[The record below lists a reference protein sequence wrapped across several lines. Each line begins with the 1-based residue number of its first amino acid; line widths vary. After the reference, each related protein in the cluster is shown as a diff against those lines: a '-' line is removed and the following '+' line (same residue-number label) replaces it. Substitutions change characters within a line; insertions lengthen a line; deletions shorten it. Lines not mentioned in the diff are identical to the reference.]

1 MCMKIFVSGLY
12 AGGNPQPGVG
22 IVRSLRQGY
31 PNATLVG
38 VEYSNRVSGIHFDEL
53 DELWIQRP
61 WGELD
66 LDAYGL
72 KVRDVLDAGGLWISG
87 SDLEAMWLGTL
98 FPNGHP
104 NLLAPPMSAI
114 KRITKP
120 VVEAASGLPVKIPTY
135 LSTEHSDWDL
145 HAFCREHNW
154 RVWLKGPYYD
164 ASRTPTWDAFTAIRN
179 ALSKAW
185 STEKLFLQA
194 HVSGYEESVM
204 LSAYRG
210 ELLDAVSMR
219 KRDITPEGKTW
230 AGDVSEVPASF
241 MEPLRRMVRET
252 NWTGGGELEMVRD
265 ASDQLWLIEMNPR
278 FPAWVHGATIAG
290 HNLPALLVQAA
301 SGVKAQ
307 PAPAHS
313 AEFTRVVLEVP
324 VRPDYPLPP
333 LPEPFAGAVG
343 HSMKHPSGL
352 TALAARLH
360 EADPDM
366 LDVALDQGTGAVPNG
381 VAELPDSFVADI
393 AAQDFDAMQTPQ
405 YIYMDTTA
413 AGLFQRA
420 ADRAHRLSTNE
431 VEVISGY
438 SIKTN
443 PDKRLIKL
451 ALDHGFYAEAI
462 SLGEVQSALEVGFRP
477 DQVILNG
484 PGKWWPEGLMPRER
498 MHAVFCDS
506 IADLDRV
513 VAAVEAG
520 EVSAKHIGIRI
531 RTPNIVSRF
540 GIPLDSP
547 TTFGKLVAAVKRL
560 PTDSAFGVHFHMASS
575 HVGVAQ
581 WWHLFES
588 MLKWCQSI
596 ELLTGRTIEML
607 DMGGG
612 WYPDDWHEDATSKIA
627 QAVERVR
634 ATLPGVRQIA
644 SEPGKAMAQPS
655 MALAMRILEI
665 QEHEEE
671 HIEAVVDASIAEIPM
686 HFWQPHRMV
695 RRCGDTGD
703 LQPIGRGKT
712 HLMGRLCMEHD
723 IIASNVQ
730 LPEGTRAGDLLIFCD
745 AGGYDR
751 SMSYVFGRG

>member
-1 MCMKIFVSGLY
+1 MKVYVSGLY

-31 PNATLVG
+31 PKATLVG

-61 WGELD
+61 WAELHLETYAD
-66 LDAYGL
+66 MVRAALD
-72 KVRDVLDAGGLWISG
+72 DGGLWISG
-87 SDLEAMWLGTL
+87 SV
-98 FPNGHP
+98 FPDGHP

-120 VVEAASGLPVKIPTY
+120 VVEAASGLPIAIPPY
-135 LSTEHSDWDL
+135 LSAEHSDWDL
-145 HAFCREHNW
+145 HAFCRKHDW

-164 ASRTPTWDAFTAIRN
+164 ASRTPTWDTFTAIRGT
-179 ALSKAW
+179 LSKVW
-185 STEKLFLQA
+185 STQKLFLQA
-194 HVSGYEESVM
+194 HVGGFEESVM
-204 LSAYRG
+204 LSAYQG
-210 ELLDAVSMR
+210 ELLGAVSMR
-219 KRDITPEGKTW
+219 KREITPEGKTW
-230 AGDVSEVPASF
+230 AGDVSDVPPAF
-241 MEPLRRMVRET
+241 LEPLRRMVRDT

-290 HNLPALLVQAA
+290 HNLPALLVEAA
-301 SGVKAQ
+301 TGAAAR
-307 PAPAHS
+307 PAPARS

-324 VRPDYPLPP
+324 VREDYPLPP
-333 LPEPFAGAVG
+333 LPEPLPGDIG

-352 TALAARLH
+352 TSLAARLH
-360 EADPDM
+360 KLDPDM
-366 LDVALDQGTGAVPNG
+366 LDVALDQDGTAPTG
-381 VAELPDSFVADI
+381 VAELPKTFLADI
-393 AAQDFDAMQTPQ
+393 ASQDFAAMQTPQ
-405 YIYMDTTA
+405 YIYMETTA
-413 AGLFQRA
+413 AGLFKRA
-420 ADRAHRLSTNE
+420 AERARRLSDGQ
-431 VEVISGY
+431 VEVVSGY

-443 PDKRLIKL
+443 PDKRLIQL
-451 ALDHGFYAEAI
+451 ALAHGFYAEAI
-462 SLGEVQSALEVGFRP
+462 SLGEVQAALAAGFRT

-484 PGKWWPEGLMPRER
+484 PGKWWPQGLMPRET

-506 IADLDRV
+506 VADLDRV
-513 VAAVEAG
+513 VAAAAAG
-520 EVSAKHIGIRI
+520 ELSAKHIGIRI
-531 RTPNIVSRF
+531 RTPNITSRF

-547 TTFGKLVAAVKRL
+547 TTFGKLIAAVKRL
-560 PTDSAFGVHFHMASS
+560 PTDRAFGVHFHMASS

-588 MLKWCQSI
+588 MLRWCRSI
-596 ELLTGRTIEML
+596 ERLSGRTIEML

-612 WYPDDWHEDATSKIA
+612 WYPDDWHEDGVSKMA
-627 QAVERVR
+627 RAVEMVR
-634 ATLPGVRQIA
+634 ATLPAVRQIA

-665 QEHEEE
+665 QEHEEDYV
-671 HIEAVVDASIAEIPM
+671 EAVVDASIAEIPM

-695 RRCGDTGD
+695 RQCPDTGE
-703 LQPIGRGKT
+703 LQPIGRGRT

-751 SMSYVFGRG
+751 SMSYVLGRG

>member
-1 MCMKIFVSGLY
+1 MMKVYVSGLY

-22 IVRSLRQGY
+22 IIRSVRQGY
-31 PNATLVG
+31 PSAVIVG
-38 VEYSNRVSGIHFDEL
+38 VEYSNRVSGIHFEEL
-53 DELWIQRP
+53 DELWVQRP

-66 LDAYGL
+66 LDLYAN
-72 KVRDVLDAGGLWISG
+72 KVREALDAGGMWISG
-87 SDLEAMWLGTL
+87 SDLEAMWLASL
-98 FPNGHP
+98 FPDGHP
-104 NLLAPPMSAI
+104 NLLAPPMSGI
-114 KRITKP
+114 KSIIKP
-120 VVEAASGLPVKIPTY
+120 AVEAASGLPIKIPTY

-145 HAFCREHNW
+145 HAFCRQHNW

-164 ASRTPTWDAFTAIRN
+164 ASRTPTWDAFTGIRS
-179 ALSKAW
+179 ALSKVW

-204 LSAYRG
+204 LAAYHG
-210 ELLDAVSMR
+210 ELLGAVSMR
-219 KRDITPEGKTW
+219 KRDITVEGKTW
-230 AGDVSEVPASF
+230 AGDVSDVPASF
-241 MEPLRRMVRET
+241 LEPLRRMIRET

-290 HNLPALLVQAA
+290 HNLPALLIEAA
-301 SGVKAQ
+301 SGVAAQ
-307 PAPAHS
+307 PGVALS
-313 AEFTRVVLEVP
+313 SEFTRVVLEVP
-324 VRPDYPLPP
+324 VRADYPLPP

-360 EADPDM
+360 KLDPDM
-366 LDVALDQGTGAVPNG
+366 LTVAMDKSGAEPPSG
-381 VAELPDSFVADI
+381 IAELPDTFITDI
-393 AAQDFDAMQTPQ
+393 AAQDVQALQTPQ
-405 YIYMDTTA
+405 YIYMETTA
-413 AGLFQRA
+413 ASLFKRA
-420 ADRAHRLSTNE
+420 ADRAHRLSTND

-451 ALDHGFYAEAI
+451 ALDNGFYAEAI

-484 PGKWWPEGLMPRER
+484 PGKWWPEGLMPREK

-513 VAAVEAG
+513 VAAVAAG
-520 EVSAKHIGIRI
+520 ELSAKHIGIRI
-531 RTPNIVSRF
+531 RTPNITSRF

-547 TTFGKLVAAVKRL
+547 TTFGKLIAAVKRL

-588 MLKWCQSI
+588 MLRWCRSI
-596 ELLTGRTIEML
+596 EKLSGRTIEML

-612 WYPDDWHEDATSKIA
+612 WYPDDWHEDDVSKIA
-627 QAVERVR
+627 RAAELVR
-634 ATLPGVRQIA
+634 EMLPGVRQIA

-665 QEHEEE
+665 QEHEDDYV
-671 HIEAVVDASIAEIPM
+671 EAVVDASIAEIPM

-695 RRCGDTGD
+695 RQCPATGE
-703 LQPIGRGKT
+703 LQPVGRGKT

>member
-1 MCMKIFVSGLY
+1 MKIYVSGLY

-22 IVRSLRQGY
+22 IVRSLRQGF
-31 PNATLVG
+31 PAATLVG

-66 LDAYGL
+66 LDSYAG
-72 KVRDVLDAGGLWISG
+72 KVRAALDDGGLWISG
-87 SDLEAMWLGTL
+87 SDLEAMWLGSV
-98 FPNGHP
+98 FPHGHP
-104 NLLAPPMSAI
+104 GLLAPPLKGI
-114 KRITKP
+114 QRITKP
-120 VVEAASGLPVKIPTY
+120 KVEAAQGLPVKIPTY
-135 LSTEHSDWDL
+135 ISTEHSDWDL
-145 HAFCREHNW
+145 HAFCRAHNW

-179 ALSKAW
+179 ALSKVW

-204 LSAYRG
+204 LSAYQG
-210 ELLDAVSMR
+210 ELLSAVSMR

-230 AGDVSEVPASF
+230 AGDVCEVPPEF
-241 MEPLRRMVRET
+241 LEPLRQMVRKT

-301 SGVKAQ
+301 SGVPAEL
-307 PAPAHS
+307 APALS
-313 AEFTRVVLEVP
+313 PEFTRLVMEVP
-324 VRPDYPLPP
+324 VRPEFPLPP

-352 TALAARLH
+352 TALAAKLH
-360 EADPDM
+360 KLDPDM
-366 LDVALDQGTGAVPNG
+366 LQVALDDNGAEPPSG
-381 VAELPDSFVADI
+381 VSELPATVVADI
-393 AAQDFDAMQTPQ
+393 AAHDFDTIQTPQ
-405 YIYMDTTA
+405 YIYLDTTA
-413 AGLFQRA
+413 EDLFRRA
-420 ADRAHRLSTNE
+420 AERSQRLSTPD
-431 VEVISGY
+431 VDVISGY

-443 PDKRLIKL
+443 PDPRLIKL
-451 ALDHGFYAEAI
+451 ALDNGFYAEAI
-462 SLGEVQSALEVGFRP
+462 SLAEVQSALTAGFRP

-506 IADLDRV
+506 VADLNRV

-520 EVSAKHIGIRI
+520 EMSAKHIGIRI

-547 TTFGKLVAAVKRL
+547 TTFGKLVGAVKRL
-560 PTDSAFGVHFHMASS
+560 PQDSAFAVHFHMASS

-588 MLKWCQSI
+588 MLSWCQSI
-596 ELLTGRTIEML
+596 ERLTGRTIELL

-612 WYPDDWHEDATSKIA
+612 WYPDDWHEDETSKIA
-627 QAVERVR
+627 QAVELVR
-634 ATLPGVRQIA
+634 TRLPRVRQIA

-665 QEHEEE
+665 QVHEEE
-671 HIEAVVDASIAEIPM
+671 HVEAVVDASIAEIPM

-695 RRCGDTGD
+695 RKCSETGA

-723 IIASNVQ
+723 IIASGVQ

-751 SMSYVFGRG
+751 SMSYVFGQG

>member
-1 MCMKIFVSGLY
+1 MKIYVSGLY

-22 IVRSLRQGY
+22 IVRSVRQGY
-31 PNATLVG
+31 PTATIVG

-66 LDAYGL
+66 LDRHGD
-72 KVRDVLDAGGLWISG
+72 KVREVLDAGGLWISG
-87 SDLEAMWLGTL
+87 SDLEAMWLGMV

-104 NLLAPPMSAI
+104 NLLVPPMSAI

-120 VVEAASGLPVKIPTY
+120 VVEAASGLPIKIPTY

-164 ASRTPTWDAFTAIRN
+164 ASRCPTWDAFTAIRD
-179 ALSKAW
+179 ALSKVW
-185 STEKLFLQA
+185 STDKLFLQA
-194 HVSGYEESVM
+194 HVSGHEESVM
-204 LSAYRG
+204 LSAYQG
-210 ELLDAVSMR
+210 ELLGAVSMR

-230 AGDVSEVPASF
+230 AGDVSEVPPEF
-241 MEPLRRMVRET
+241 LVPLRQMVRDT

-265 ASDQLWLIEMNPR
+265 AADRVWLIEMNPR

-290 HNLPALLVQAA
+290 HNLPALMIEAA
-301 SGVKAQ
+301 SGVPAQ
-307 PAPAHS
+307 PAEMQS
-313 AEFTRVVLEVP
+313 LEFTRVVMEVP
-324 VRPDYPLPP
+324 VRAEYPLPP
-333 LPEPFAGAVG
+333 LPEPFAGAAG

-360 EADPDM
+360 KLDPGM
-366 LDVALDQGTGAVPNG
+366 LEVALDGNGAEPPNG
-381 VAELPDSFVADI
+381 VSELPDTIVADI
-393 AAQDFDAMQTPQ
+393 AEHDFAAIQTPR
-405 YIYMDTTA
+405 YIYLDRTA
-413 AGLFQRA
+413 TSLFKRA
-420 ADRAHRLSTNE
+420 ADRAQRLSSHDI
-431 VEVISGY
+431 EVISGY

-443 PDKRLIKL
+443 PDRRLIGL
-451 ALDHGFYAEAI
+451 ALENGFYAEAI
-462 SLGEVQSALEVGFRP
+462 SLGEVQTALEVGFRP

-484 PGKWWPEGLMPRER
+484 PGKWWPEGLMPRET

-506 IADLDRV
+506 VADLDRV
-513 VAAVEAG
+513 VAAVKAG
-520 EVSAKHIGIRI
+520 ELSAKHIGIRI
-531 RTPNIVSRF
+531 RTPNITSRF

-547 TTFGKLVAAVKRL
+547 TTFGKLIAAVKRL
-560 PTDSAFGVHFHMASS
+560 PTASKFAVHFHMASS

-588 MLKWCQSI
+588 MLRWSRSI
-596 ELLTGRTIEML
+596 EKLSGRTIAML

-612 WYPDDWHEDATSKIA
+612 WYPDDWHEDQASKIDH
-627 QAVERVR
+627 AVEMVR
-634 ATLPGVRQIA
+634 TILPGVRQIA

-665 QEHEEE
+665 QEHEEDYV
-671 HIEAVVDASIAEIPM
+671 EAVVDASIAEIPM

-695 RRCGDTGD
+695 RQCSETGQ

-723 IIASNVQ
+723 IIATNVQ
-730 LPEGTRAGDLLIFCD
+730 LPKGTRAGDVLIFCD

>member
-1 MCMKIFVSGLY
+1 MKIFVSGLY

-22 IVRSLRQGY
+22 IVRSLRQGF
-31 PNATLVG
+31 PHARLVG
-38 VEYSNRVSGIHFDEL
+38 VEYSNRVSGIHYEGL

-61 WGELD
+61 WSELD
-66 LDAYGL
+66 LDAYGEQ
-72 KVRDVLDAGGLWISG
+72 VRAALDAGGLWISG
-87 SDLEAMWLGTL
+87 SDLEAMWLGSL
-98 FPNGHP
+98 FPDGHP
-104 NLLAPPMSAI
+104 NLLAPPMSGI
-114 KRITKP
+114 RRITKP
-120 VVEAASGLPVKIPTY
+120 AVEAAGKLPVAIPTF

-145 HAFCREHNW
+145 HAFCRQHDW

-164 ASRTPTWDAFTAIRN
+164 ASRIPTWDTFTAVRN
-179 ALSKAW
+179 ALTKVW

-204 LSAYRG
+204 LSAYQG
-210 ELLDAVSMR
+210 ELLGAVSMR

-241 MEPLRRMVRET
+241 MEPLRQMVRDT

-265 ASDQLWLIEMNPR
+265 AAGQLWLIEMNPR

-301 SGVKAQ
+301 TGKKAAK
-307 PAPAHS
+307 APAHS

-324 VRPDYPLPP
+324 VRADYPLPP

-352 TALAARLH
+352 TSLAARLH
-360 EADPDM
+360 EIDPDM
-366 LDVALDQGTGAVPNG
+366 LDVALTDGGQAPDPLPR
-381 VAELPDSFVADI
+381 LPDSFVADI
-393 AAQDFDAMQTPQ
+393 ESHDFDAVQTPQ
-405 YIYMDTTA
+405 YLYFASTA
-413 AGLFQRA
+413 AGLFKRA
-420 ADRAHRLSTNE
+420 AERSHRLSTNE

-451 ALDHGFYAEAI
+451 ALDNGFYAEAI
-462 SLGEVQSALEVGFRP
+462 SLAEVQSALEVGFRP

-484 PGKWWPEGLMPRER
+484 PGKWWPEGLMPKER

-506 IADLDRV
+506 VADLDRV

-520 EVSAKHIGIRI
+520 EMSARHIGIRI

-547 TTFGKLVAAVKRL
+547 TTFGKLIAAAKRL
-560 PTDSAFGVHFHMASS
+560 PQDSAFGIHFHMASS

-588 MLKWCQSI
+588 MLKWCRSI
-596 ELLTGRTIEML
+596 ERLSGRSIEML
-607 DMGGG
+607 DIGGG
-612 WYPDDWHEDATSKIA
+612 WYPDDWHEDETARLPR
-627 QAVERVR
+627 AVELIR
-634 ATLPGVRQIA
+634 AMLPGVRQIA
-644 SEPGKAMAQPS
+644 SEPGKALAQPS

-665 QEHEEE
+665 QVHEEE
-671 HIEAVVDASIAEIPM
+671 HVEAVVDASIAELPM

-695 RRCGDTGD
+695 RKCGRTGR

-730 LPEGTRAGDLLIFCD
+730 LPEGTQAGDLLIFCD

>member
-1 MCMKIFVSGLY
+1 MKIYVSGLY

-22 IVRSLRQGY
+22 IVRSVRQGY
-31 PNATLVG
+31 PDATIVG
-38 VEYSNRVSGIHFDEL
+38 VEYSNRVSGIHYDEL

-66 LDAYGL
+66 LDDYGE
-72 KVRDVLDAGGLWISG
+72 KVREVLDAGGMWISG
-87 SDLEAMWLGTL
+87 SDLEAMWLGSV
-98 FPNGHP
+98 FPDGHP
-104 NLLAPPMSAI
+104 NLLAPPMAGI

-120 VVEAASGLPVKIPTY
+120 VVEAASGLPIKIPTY

-164 ASRTPTWDAFTAIRN
+164 ASRTPTWDTFTAVRN
-179 ALSKAW
+179 ALSKVW

-204 LSAYRG
+204 LAAYKG
-210 ELLDAVSMR
+210 ELLGAVSMR
-219 KRDITPEGKTW
+219 KRDVTVEGKTW
-230 AGDVSEVPASF
+230 AGDVSNVPPAF
-241 MEPLRRMVRET
+241 LEPLRRMVRDT

-301 SGVKAQ
+301 SGVTAQ
-307 PAPAHS
+307 RAPAES
-313 AEFTRVVLEVP
+313 AEFTRIVLEVP
-324 VRPDYPLPP
+324 VRADYPLPP

-360 EADPDM
+360 KIDPDM
-366 LDVALDQGTGAVPNG
+366 LDVALAPEGAPAPNAVP
-381 VAELPDSFVADI
+381 ELPETYVTDI
-393 AAQDFDAMQTPQ
+393 GAQDFDSMPTPQ
-405 YIYMDTTA
+405 YIYMETTA
-413 AGLFQRA
+413 ETLFRQA
-420 ADRAHRLSTNE
+420 ADRAHRLSTND

-451 ALDHGFYAEAI
+451 ALDNGFYAEAI
-462 SLGEVQSALEVGFRP
+462 SLSEVQSALEVGFRP

-506 IADLDRV
+506 VADLDRV

-520 EVSAKHIGIRI
+520 EMSAKHIGIRI

-547 TTFGKLVAAVKRL
+547 TTFGKLIAAVKRL
-560 PTDSAFGVHFHMASS
+560 PTDSAFGIHFHMASS

-588 MLKWCQSI
+588 MLRWCRSI
-596 ELLTGRTIEML
+596 EKLSGRMIEML

-612 WYPDDWHEDATSKIA
+612 WYPDDWHEDAISKIA
-627 QAVERVR
+627 QAAELAR
-634 ATLPGVRQIA
+634 AMLPGVRQIA

-665 QEHEEE
+665 QEHEEDM
-671 HIEAVVDASIAEIPM
+671 IEAVVDASIAEIPM

-695 RRCGDTGD
+695 RQCGETGD